1 MSSLHD
7 LQNWSA
13 ASLNLNLD
21 FYEVTFYP
29 KVTAIVIIFLA
40 RVALSCLFFIFFY
53 LSQSKQL
60 AGINNVCIVRSLK
73 CHTNKRYYWD
83 YLNLPIESTKSFLLR
98 ILVYE
103 LGYFTQAM
111 YIHLLMILT

>member
-40 RVALSCLFFIFFY
+40 RVALSCLFFIIF
-53 LSQSKQL
+53 LSVTEQAVGGDKQ
-60 AGINNVCIVRSLK
+60 C
-73 CHTNKRYYWD
+73 
-83 YLNLPIESTKSFLLR
+83 
-98 ILVYE
+98 
-103 LGYFTQAM
+103 M
-111 YIHLLMILT
+111 YCQEP